1 MIPERTSKVRK
12 VIGAVAALQL
22 TVLLTLPAQAGGVA
36 ALFPTQ
42 PTGMVT
48 DVANIID
55 GSVRAQIEARLVRLR
70 ELTGAEV
77 AVVTLPTI
85 NDRAPVEVAVAIGR
99 AWGVGAKAAIG
110 SAQRNAGVVM
120 LLVPRTA
127 EHKGE
132 IFIASG
138 TGTEGFVTD
147 ARSGAI
153 ADQMLP
159 ALRQGDYGAAVNLGT
174 SVLADLI
181 AREMGVQDSALVKRP
196 REQAR
201 RFPWQSLMPIL
212 FGIFWLILV
221 SRGRR
226 GGGGGGG
233 GGGNSWIVPFLI
245 GQAMGGGRR
254 DWGGGGGFGGGGFG
268 GFGGGGGFSGGGG
281 GRSF

>member
-1 MIPERTSKVRK
+1 MSKVRK
-12 VIGAVAALQL
+12 VIGAIAALQL
-22 TVLLTLPAQAGGVA
+22 TALLSLPAQAGGVA
-36 ALFPTQ
+36 ALFPAQ

-55 GSVRAQIEARLVRLR
+55 PSLRAQIEARLARLR
-70 ELTGAEV
+70 ALTGAEV

-110 SAQRNAGVVM
+110 NAQRNAGVVM
-120 LLVPRTA
+120 LLVPHTA

-147 ARSGAI
+147 ARSGSI

-159 ALRQGDYGAAVNLGT
+159 ALRQGDYGGAVNLGT
-174 SVLADLI
+174 GVLADLI
-181 AREMGVQDSALVKRP
+181 AREMGVQDSSLIRKPAPANRSFPFRALYP
-196 REQAR
+196 
-201 RFPWQSLMPIL
+201 LL
-212 FGIFWLILV
+212 LLIFWIFVV
-221 SRGRR
+221 SRSRR
-226 GGGGGGG
+226 GGGPGGGG
-233 GGGNSWIVPFLI
+233 GSWIVPFLI
-245 GQAMGGGRR
+245 GQAMGGRNS
-254 DWGGGGGFGGGGFG
+254 DWGGGGGGFGGGGFG

>member
-1 MIPERTSKVRK
+1 VRK
-12 VIGAVAALQL
+12 VIGAALALQL
-22 TVLLTLPAQAGGVA
+22 IVLSALSAQAGGVA
-36 ALFPTQ
+36 SLFPAQ

-55 GSVRAQIEARLVRLR
+55 DATQARIEARLAHLR
-70 ELTGAEV
+70 DVTGAEV

-85 NDRAPVEVAVAIGR
+85 GDRAPVEVAVAIGR

-110 SAQRNAGVVM
+110 SQQRNAGVVM

-147 ARSGAI
+147 ARSGQI

-159 ALRQGDYGAAVNLGT
+159 ALRNGDYGGAVDLGT

-181 AREMGVQDSALVKRP
+181 AREMGVQDSSLVRKRTPTNPGFPFRALYP
-196 REQAR
+196 
-201 RFPWQSLMPIL
+201 LL
-212 FGIFWLILV
+212 FFLFWIFIV

-226 GGGGGGG
+226 GGGGPGGG

-254 DWGGGGGFGGGGFG
+254 GGWGGGGFGGGGFGGGGFG

>member
-1 MIPERTSKVRK
+1 MRK
-12 VIGAVAALQL
+12 VIGAIAALQL
-22 TVLLTLPAQAGGVA
+22 TVLFSLSAQAGGVA
-36 ALFPTQ
+36 ALFPAQ

-48 DVANIID
+48 DVANIIA
-55 GSVRAQIEARLVRLR
+55 GPVRAQIEARLTRLR
-70 ELTGAEV
+70 EVTGAEV

-85 NDRAPVEVAVAIGR
+85 GDHAPVEVAVAIGR

-110 SAQRNAGVVM
+110 SQQRNAGVVM

-147 ARSGAI
+147 ARSGEI

-159 ALRQGDYGAAVNLGT
+159 ALRNGDYGGAVDIGTAA
-174 SVLADLI
+174 LADLT
-181 AREMGVQDSALVKRP
+181 AREMGIQDSSLVRKPAPANRSFPFRALYP
-196 REQAR
+196 
-201 RFPWQSLMPIL
+201 LL
-212 FGIFWLILV
+212 FFIFWIFVV

-226 GGGGGGG
+226 GGGPGGGG
-233 GGGNSWIVPFLI
+233 GSWILPFLI
-245 GQAMGGGRR
+245 GQAMGGGRSSG
-254 DWGGGGGFGGGGFG
+254 WGGGGGGFGGGGFG

>member
-1 MIPERTSKVRK
+1 MSKVRK

-22 TVLLTLPAQAGGVA
+22 TVLLSLPAQAGGVA
-36 ALFPTQ
+36 SLFPAQ

-55 GSVRAQIEARLVRLR
+55 PSIRAQIEARLTRLR

-77 AVVTLPTI
+77 ALVTLPTI

-110 SAQRNAGVVM
+110 NAQRNAGVVM

-159 ALRQGDYGAAVNLGT
+159 ALRKGDYGGAVDLGT
-174 SVLADLI
+174 GVLADLI
-181 AREMGVQDSALVKRP
+181 AREMGVQDSALVRRP
-196 REQAR
+196 KETTRH
-201 RFPWQSLMPIL
+201 FPWQSLMPVL
-212 FGIFWLILV
+212 FGIFWLIIV

-233 GGGNSWIVPFLI
+233 SWIVPFLI
-245 GQAMGGGRR
+245 GQALGGGRR
-254 DWGGGGGFGGGGFG
+254 DWGSGGGFGGGGGGGFG

>member
-1 MIPERTSKVRK
+1 MVPERMSKVRK

-22 TVLLTLPAQAGGVA
+22 TVLLSLPAQAGGVA
-36 ALFPTQ
+36 SLFPTQ
-42 PTGMVT
+42 PAGRVT
-48 DVANIID
+48 DVANIIAP
-55 GSVRAQIEARLVRLR
+55 SLRAQIEARLARLR
-70 ELTGAEV
+70 EVTGAEV

-85 NDRAPVEVAVAIGR
+85 GDRAPVDVAVAIGR

-110 SAQRNAGVVM
+110 NAQRNAGVVM

-159 ALRQGDYGAAVNLGT
+159 ALRQGDYGAAVDLGT
-174 SVLADLI
+174 GVLADLI

-196 REQAR
+196 RQAPQH
-201 RFPWQSLMPIL
+201 FPWQSLMPVL
-212 FGIFWLILV
+212 FGIFWLIIAT
-221 SRGRR
+221 SGRRGGR
-226 GGGGGGG
+226 GGGGG
-233 GGGNSWIVPFLI
+233 SWILPFLI
-245 GQAMGGGRR
+245 GQAMGGRNS
-254 DWGGGGGFGGGGFG
+254 DWGGGGGGGFGGGGFG

>member
-1 MIPERTSKVRK
+1 MRK
-12 VIGAVAALQL
+12 VIGAIAALQL
-22 TVLLTLPAQAGGVA
+22 TVLLSLSAQAGGVA
-36 ALFPTQ
+36 SLFPAQ

-55 GSVRAQIEARLVRLR
+55 GPTRARIESRLTRLR
-70 ELTGAEV
+70 DVTGAEV

-85 NDRAPVEVAVAIGR
+85 GDRAPVEVAVAIGR

-110 SAQRNAGVVM
+110 SQQRNAGVVM

-159 ALRQGDYGAAVNLGT
+159 ALRQGDYGSAVDVGTAA
-174 SVLADLI
+174 LADLM
-181 AREMGVQDSALVKRP
+181 AREMGVQDSSLVSKPAPASRGFPFRALYP
-196 REQAR
+196 
-201 RFPWQSLMPIL
+201 LL
-212 FGIFWLILV
+212 FFIFWIVLL

-226 GGGGGGG
+226 GGGPGGGG
-233 GGGNSWIVPFLI
+233 GSWIVPFLI
-245 GQAMGGGRR
+245 GQAMGGGRNSG
-254 DWGGGGGFGGGGFG
+254 WGGGGGGFGGGGFG

>member
-1 MIPERTSKVRK
+1 MSKVRK
-12 VIGAVAALQL
+12 VIGAIAALQL
-22 TVLLTLPAQAGGVA
+22 TVLLSLSAQAGGVA
-36 ALFPTQ
+36 TLFPAQ

-55 GSVRAQIEARLVRLR
+55 GPVRARIEARLTRLR
-70 ELTGAEV
+70 EVTGAEV
-77 AVVTLPTI
+77 AVVALPTI
-85 NDRAPVEVAVAIGR
+85 GDHAPVEVAVAIGR

-110 SAQRNAGVVM
+110 SQQRNAGVVM

-147 ARSGAI
+147 ARSGEV

-159 ALRQGDYGAAVNLGT
+159 ALRNGDYGGAVDIGTAA
-174 SVLADLI
+174 LADLM
-181 AREMGVQDSALVKRP
+181 AREMGVQDSSLVRKSAPAHRSFPFRALYP
-196 REQAR
+196 
-201 RFPWQSLMPIL
+201 LL
-212 FGIFWLILV
+212 FFIFWIVVV

-226 GGGGGGG
+226 GGGPGGGG
-233 GGGNSWIVPFLI
+233 GSWIVPFLI
-245 GQAMGGGRR
+245 GQAMGGGRNSG
-254 DWGGGGGFGGGGFG
+254 WGGGGGGFGGGGFG